1 MRKGP
6 DAETPLAGGLVT
18 TGVVRVGDTVRRPP
32 TKDAPLV
39 HRLLEHLEEVG
50 FEAAPRF
57 LGIDEQGREIL
68 TFIEGDVPSHCRAMI
83 WSDDQLVA
91 AALLLGRFHAATV
104 GHTLAAGAEAVCHND
119 FGPWNLVWKDDVPIG
134 VIDFDEAAPGACL
147 DDLGYAIWKHLN
159 LGLVDLSPS
168 EHGRRLKVMCTAY
181 GVPPDAHVLTAIE
194 RAQRRMQ
201 GLITAAPPNPGKE
214 EALLQNEVERSWLR
228 VNGAALVE

>member
-1 MRKGP
+1 MRMDP
-6 DAETPLAGGLVT
+6 DAENPLTGGWVT

-32 TKDAPLV
+32 TKNAPLAQ
-39 HRLLEHLEEVG
+39 RLLEHLEEVG

-68 TFIEGDVPSHCRAMI
+68 TFIEGDVPSDCRTMI
-83 WSDDQLVA
+83 WGDDQLVA
-91 AALLLGRFHAATV
+91 AASLLGRFHAATA
-104 GHTLAAGAEAVCHND
+104 GHAMAADADAVCHND
-119 FGPWNLVWKDDVPIG
+119 FGPWNLVWKDDMPVGI
-134 VIDFDEAAPGACL
+134 IDFDEAAPGTCL

-159 LGLVDLSPS
+159 LGLVDLSPR

-201 GLITAAPPNPGKE
+201 GLITAALSSPGKE
-214 EALLQNEVERSWLR
+214 DALLQNEVERSWLR